1 VADSSSP
8 RHLSLV
14 DNTSL
19 LFSLVVSQYD
29 SEEVLV
35 VSDGTHSD
43 RVLGVQQ
50 VLHLV
55 LLGDHLAADYFICHL
70 ISAV

>member
-1 VADSSSP
+1 
-8 RHLSLV
+8 
-14 DNTSL
+14 
-19 LFSLVVSQYD
+19 VSQYD

-35 VSDGTHSD
+35 VSDVTHSD